1 MTHIREI
8 ATVLANQAEGDC
20 RLLLLRAPEIAATA
34 RPFQFVLVKVP
45 GEGTIL
51 RRPFSIFDAG
61 QESLELL
68 VRPVGD
74 GTARICSLSPGENC
88 DLSGPFGRAFT
99 VDEDTLFV
107 AGGIGIA
114 GLAFGLTEA
123 ARAGLRPELVFGA
136 QTSSQLYARARL
148 SRLGID
154 ITYVTEDGSAGN
166 VGRVTDY
173 IPGLPSE
180 QDRLLSEALGERLL
194 PYSRDVIACGPR
206 PMYHALHR
214 ALGDDA
220 RLYVLMEERMACG
233 VGACRS
239 CAVPMRAPG
248 RPYVTACREGPLL
261 EAAGIDWNRLG
272 DDL

>member
-1 MTHIREI
+1 MTHLREI

-20 RLLLLRAPEIAATA
+20 RLLLIRAPEIAAAA

-61 QESLELL
+61 RESLELL
-68 VRPVGD
+68 IRPVGE
-74 GTARICSLSPGENC
+74 GTARICSLSPGESC
-88 DLSGPFGRAFT
+88 DLTGPFGRAFEA
-99 VDEDTLFV
+99 DEDTLFV
-107 AGGIGIA
+107 AGGIGVA
-114 GLAFGLTEA
+114 GLTFGLTAA
-123 ARAGLRPELVFGA
+123 ARAGLGPGLIFGA
-136 QTSSQLYARARL
+136 KTSSQLYVR
-148 SRLGID
+148 SRLERMGID
-154 ITYVTEDGSAGN
+154 INFVTEDGTAGN
-166 VGRVTDY
+166 AGRVTDY
-173 IPGLPSE
+173 LPNLPSE

-194 PYSRDVIACGPR
+194 PYAHDVIACGPR

-239 CAVPMRAPG
+239 CAVPSRTPG
-248 RPYVTACREGPLL
+248 RPYVAACREGPLL
-261 EAAGIDWNRLG
+261 EAAGIDWDRLG